1 MQKRLSIQT
10 LEREN
15 GFAAISS
22 TYFIGF
28 WKCGPKAFTIS
39 FVWWSVLQNSSQEK
53 RHFHSLALAS
63 KCVFL
68 LYLLH
73 KIKMI
78 CHRIFDTNLKRC
90 VWSTVLLLYTHLLS
104 TAQTITLKMMMLKKS
119 ISFCV
124 YFSASRVDREA
135 PWSRGC
141 WRSRRLFPLPSIRSS
156 RTNNHMEKTCG

>member
-1 MQKRLSIQT
+1 MHSSMPWYFWLPSNVILICTYLS
-10 LEREN
+10 
-15 GFAAISS
+15 G
-22 TYFIGF
+22 
-28 WKCGPKAFTIS
+28 
-39 FVWWSVLQNSSQEK
+39 
-53 RHFHSLALAS
+53 SLFRSATSILYYSIKIHTRCSKWAS

-90 VWSTVLLLYTHLLS
+90 VWSTVLLYTHLLS

>member
-1 MQKRLSIQT
+1 M
-10 LEREN
+10 N
-15 GFAAISS
+15 GRKKMHSS
-22 TYFIGF
+22 MPWYFWLPSNVILINTYVVHFFGRPLVF
-28 WKCGPKAFTIS
+28 CTI
-39 FVWWSVLQNSSQEK
+39 VLRYTHVAPNWLQNA
-53 RHFHSLALAS
+53 F
-63 KCVFL
+63 FL

-90 VWSTVLLLYTHLLS
+90 VWSTVLLYTHLLS